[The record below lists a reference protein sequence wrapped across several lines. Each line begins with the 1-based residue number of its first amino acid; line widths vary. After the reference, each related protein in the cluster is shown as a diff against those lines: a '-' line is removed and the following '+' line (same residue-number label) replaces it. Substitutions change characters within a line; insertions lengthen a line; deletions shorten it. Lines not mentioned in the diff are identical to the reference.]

1 MTTTKKNKF
10 RWNAGYYIKEG
21 FLSIFTHGLM
31 SFAAVCM
38 IVACLLIMGTF
49 SLVAVDIEHN
59 LAKLQDEN
67 EFLAYLDEDL
77 SEEEALALQST
88 IEAIPN
94 VSSASFISRDEA
106 WESYIENKDSALFSS
121 MDSSVLRDRY
131 SIHVDDIELLEET
144 VEAVSELPEVVN
156 YYAAFEVANGLIS
169 ARNVAVAI
177 AVILIA
183 VLFLI
188 SLFIISNTIKLAT
201 FARRDEIAIMKMCGA
216 TNRFI
221 RWPFVVE
228 GLLLGLAGAAIAFFL
243 QWGIYSLIENAVAG
257 GGLLS
262 VFELLRFDQLWP
274 VVLAVFG
281 ASGLAIGAL
290 GSALAIRKFL
300 QV

>member
-1 MTTTKKNKF
+1 MRNKLN
-10 RWNAGYYIKEG
+10 WNVGYYIKEG
-21 FLSIFTHGLM
+21 FCSIFTHGLM

-38 IVACLLIMGTF
+38 IIACLLIMGTF
-49 SLVAVDIEHN
+49 SLVAVNFEHN
-59 LAKLQDEN
+59 LSKLQDEN

-77 SEEEALALQST
+77 SEEEAQALQST

-94 VSSASFISRDEA
+94 VSSATFISKEEA
-106 WESYIENKDSALFSS
+106 WESYIENKDSELFSS

-131 SIHVDDIELLEET
+131 SIHVEDIGQLEET
-144 VEAVSELPEVVN
+144 VEAVAELPEVVN

-169 ARNVAVAI
+169 ARNVAVGI
-177 AVILIA
+177 ALILVV

-188 SLFIISNTIKLAT
+188 SLFIIANTIKLAT

-216 TNRFI
+216 TNHFI

-228 GLLLGLAGAAIAFFL
+228 GLLLGLAGAVIAFFL
-243 QWGIYSLIENAVAG
+243 QWGIYILLQNSIAS

-262 VFELLRFDQLWP
+262 VIDILRFDSLWP
-274 VVLAVFG
+274 SVLAIFG
-281 ASGLAIGAL
+281 ASGLLIGAL
-290 GSALAIRKFL
+290 GSTLAIRKFL

>member
-1 MTTTKKNKF
+1 MTNTKKFKL
-10 RWNAGYYIKEG
+10 RWNVGYYIKEG
-21 FLSIFTHGLM
+21 FSSIFTHGLM

-59 LAKLQDEN
+59 LTKLQDEN

-77 SEEEALALQST
+77 SEEDALALQST

-94 VSSASFISRDEA
+94 VSSATFISRDEA
-106 WESYIENKDSALFSS
+106 WESYIEDKDSELFSS
-121 MDSSVLRDRY
+121 LDSSVLRDRY
-131 SIHVDDIELLEET
+131 SIHVDDIEQLEDT
-144 VEAVSELPEVVN
+144 VEAVAELPEVVN
-156 YYAAFEVANGLIS
+156 YYAAFEIADGLIS
-169 ARNVAVAI
+169 ARNVAVGI
-177 AVILIA
+177 ALILII

-188 SLFIISNTIKLAT
+188 SLFIIANTIKLAT

-216 TNRFI
+216 TNHFI

-228 GLLLGLAGAAIAFFL
+228 GLLLGLAGAVIAFFL
-243 QWGIYSLIENAVAG
+243 QWGIYILIQNAVAG

-262 VFELLRFDQLWP
+262 VIDIIPFASLWP
-274 VVLAVFG
+274 NVLAVFG
-281 ASGLAIGAL
+281 VSGLAIGAL
-290 GSALAIRKFL
+290 GSALAIRRFL